1 MRSFWFLL
9 LLVLVLFPAVHAV
22 GLLVPPEFDS
32 TVKVYTSNS
41 TSIDVSIKGD
51 SSNNT
56 VTFFAT
62 SPDARLLING
72 VQSYS
77 TTFTLNANQVRATT
91 LKMTGLNSTSELTV
105 DYGFLLGNSSVSTGI
120 GFQQVTK
127 DTFKARVYCTGSC
140 VAVHADPVIPRSTP
154 GSSGSGGYVPP
165 IVRNTTNSSN
175 SPSII
180 QQTPPIISDLSGAS
194 GSTDSMVNN
203 DQKGTGIPSI
213 SQTSNVAQI
222 ANELTSKGG
231 KGVALVLV
239 GMLISVL
246 VLEIAVYSVA
256 KRMPD

>member
-9 LLVLVLFPAVHAV
+9 LLVLIPAVHAV

-41 TSIDVSIKGD
+41 TSVDVSIKGD

-91 LKMTGLNSTSELTV
+91 LRMTGLNSTSELTV
-105 DYGFLLGNSSVSTGI
+105 DYGFLLGNSSVSSGI
-120 GFQQVTK
+120 GFQQVTR
-127 DTFKARVYCTGSC
+127 DAFKVRVYCTGSC
-140 VAVHADPVIPRSTP
+140 VATHVDPVVPRSTP
-154 GSSGSGGYVPP
+154 GSTGAGGYIPP
-165 IVRNTTNSSN
+165 IIRNVTNSSN
-175 SPSII
+175 AGGAVI
-180 QQTPPIISDLSGAS
+180 QQSPPVISDLSGAS

-203 DQKGTGIPSI
+203 DQTPKIPSI
-213 SQTSNVAQI
+213 SATSNVAQI

-231 KGVALVLV
+231 KGIALVLV

>member
-9 LLVLVLFPAVHAV
+9 LLVLIPAVHAV

-41 TSIDVSIKGD
+41 TSVDVSIKGD

-105 DYGFLLGNSSVSTGI
+105 EYGFLLGNSSVSTGI
-120 GFQQVTK
+120 GFQQVTR

-140 VAVHADPVIPRSTP
+140 VAIHVDPVVPRSTP
-154 GSSGSGGYVPP
+154 GSSGGGGGGYIPP
-165 IVRNTTNSSN
+165 IARNTTNSSN
-175 SPSII
+175 AGGVVI
-180 QQTPPIISDLSGAS
+180 QQSPPVISDLSGAS

-203 DQKGTGIPSI
+203 DQTPKIPSI

>member
-1 MRSFWFLL
+1 M
-9 LLVLVLFPAVHAV
+9 FPVVHAV

-41 TSIDVSIKGD
+41 TSVDVSIKGD

-91 LKMTGLNSTSELTV
+91 LRMTGLNSTSELTV
-105 DYGFLLGNSSVSTGI
+105 DYGFLLGNSSVSSGI
-120 GFQQVTK
+120 GFQQVTR
-127 DTFKARVYCTGSC
+127 DAFKARVYCTGSC
-140 VAVHADPVIPRSTP
+140 VAIPPVVPKSTP
-154 GSSGSGGYVPP
+154 SSGAGGYIPP
-165 IVRNTTNSSN
+165 VVQNSSN
-175 SPSII
+175 SSVSGVTGNVQP
-180 QQTPPIISDLSGAS
+180 QPPILSDLSGAS

-203 DQKGTGIPSI
+203 DQTPKIPSI
-213 SQTSNVAQI
+213 SATSNVAQI

-231 KGVALVLV
+231 KGIALVLV